1 MLTSATIAA
10 VLSLL
15 LMALS
20 LNISRLRLAHKIS
33 FGDGGIKEL
42 TLATRAHGNSVEQS
56 LVFIVLLYFMETA
69 PAASTQIALMLG
81 IAFIVA
87 RIVYCMAMFT
97 RRLLIR
103 QIAHVATIGLQLAT
117 ALIILVR

>member
-1 MLTSATIAA
+1 MLYSAYIAA

-15 LMALS
+15 LIALS

-42 TLATRAHGNSVEQS
+42 TLATRAHGNSLEQS

-69 PAASTQIALMLG
+69 PAANAQIALMFG
-81 IAFIVA
+81 IAFIVT
-87 RIVYCMAMFT
+87 RIVHGMAMFT

-103 QIAHVATIGLQLAT
+103 QIAHVATVGLQLAT
-117 ALIILVR
+117 AIIILAR

>member
-1 MLTSATIAA
+1 LLYSAYIAA

-15 LMALS
+15 LIALS

-42 TLATRAHGNSVEQS
+42 TLATRAHGNSLEQS

-69 PAASTQIALMLG
+69 PAANAQIALMFG
-81 IAFIVA
+81 IAFIVT
-87 RIVYCMAMFT
+87 RIVHGMAMFT

-103 QIAHVATIGLQLAT
+103 QIAHVATVGLQLAT
-117 ALIILVR
+117 AIIILAR

>member
-1 MLTSATIAA
+1 MLYSAYIAA

-15 LMALS
+15 LIALS

-33 FGDGGIKEL
+33 FGDGGIREL
-42 TLATRAHGNSVEQS
+42 TLATRAHGNSIEQS
-56 LVFIVLLYFMETA
+56 LIFIVLLYFMETV
-69 PAASTQIALMLG
+69 PVASTQVALMLG
-81 IAFIVA
+81 IAFIVV
-87 RIVYCMAMFT
+87 RIAYCIAMFT

-103 QIAHVATIGLQLAT
+103 QIAHVATIGLQLAA